1 MDIIDMIH
9 NSTFELW
16 GYQLTEWHMNLFT
29 ARWWLI
35 IVSIAIAYGLWW
47 KYVDKRHLTQILLF
61 GSFIAVF
68 RLIMDDAGS
77 SAALWGYSVKPLPF
91 GQALFLNDLTIVP
104 LGFMLVY
111 QYCRSWKKFFLW
123 TVIIE
128 AAYSFL
134 LLPMLVKFDILRLYN
149 WQYYY
154 TFFIMIIVAIVMRAI
169 LLTIL
174 KIEQKHE
181 LGCSN
186 SSLTPLMQPAMK
198 PLGKDNK
205 NQKE

>member
-16 GYQLTEWHMNLFT
+16 SYQLTEWHRNLFT
-29 ARWWLI
+29 VRWWLI
-35 IVSIAIAYGLWW
+35 IVSIAIAYGIWW

-111 QYCRSWKKFFLW
+111 QYFRSWKSFFFGTL
-123 TVIIE
+123 IIE

-134 LLPMLVKFDILRLYN
+134 LLPILVKFDILRLYN

-154 TFFIMIIVAIVMRAI
+154 TFLIMIIVAMVMRAI
-169 LLTIL
+169 LLTVL
-174 KIEQKHE
+174 RIEHKHE
-181 LGCSN
+181 LGYSS
-186 SSLTPLMQPAMK
+186 SSLTSTMQPAMK
-198 PLGKDNK
+198 PLDEENK
-205 NQKE
+205 NRKN

>member
-16 GYQLTEWHMNLFT
+16 GYQLTDWHRNLFT
-29 ARWWLI
+29 VRWWFI
-35 IVSIAIAYGLWW
+35 IGSIAIAYGIWW
-47 KYVDKRHLTQILLF
+47 KYVNKRYLTQILLF

-77 SAALWGYSVKPLPF
+77 SAALWSYSVKPLPF

-111 QYCRSWKKFFLW
+111 QYCQSWKKFFLW

-128 AAYSFL
+128 AGYSFF
-134 LLPMLVKFDILRLYN
+134 LLPILVKFDILRLYN

-169 LLTIL
+169 ILTVL
-174 KIEQKHE
+174 KIEGKYE
-181 LGCSN
+181 FGYSSN
-186 SSLTPLMQPAMK
+186 SLTTMHPALK
-198 PLGKDNK
+198 PLEKENK
-205 NQKE
+205 KPR

>member
-9 NSTFELW
+9 KSTFELW
-16 GYQLTEWHMNLFT
+16 GYQLTDWYRNLFT
-29 ARWWLI
+29 VRWWFI
-35 IVSIAIAYGLWW
+35 IGSIAIAYAIWW
-47 KYVDKRHLTQILLF
+47 KYVNKRYLTQILLF

-77 SAALWGYSVKPLPF
+77 SAALWSYSVKPLPF

-123 TVIIE
+123 TVIVE
-128 AAYSFL
+128 AGYSFL
-134 LLPMLVKFDILRLYN
+134 LLPVLVKFDILRLYN
-149 WQYYY
+149 WQYSY

-181 LGCSN
+181 FGYSN
-186 SSLTPLMQPAMK
+186 NSLTPTMQPAMK
-198 PLGKDNK
+198 PLDEENK
-205 NQKE
+205 NQKD